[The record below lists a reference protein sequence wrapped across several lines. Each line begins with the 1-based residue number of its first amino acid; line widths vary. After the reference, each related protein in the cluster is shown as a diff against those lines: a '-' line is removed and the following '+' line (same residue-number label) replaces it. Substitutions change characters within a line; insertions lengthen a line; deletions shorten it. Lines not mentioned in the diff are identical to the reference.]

1 MTLFIRLGMNSLFGR
16 SQEALPTEKYCEP
29 TTAVQSALIATLLE
43 AIKRRLTKTTEY
55 SDDGSVNGPMTLE
68 ATLDRL
74 FEEELHR
81 VEGTVTEIQVSP
93 ELIELGRM
101 LIDLQ

>member
-1 MTLFIRLGMNSLFGR
+1 MNSLLGR
-16 SQEALPTEKYCEP
+16 SQELLLSTEKYCEP
-29 TTAVQSALIATLLE
+29 TTAIQYALIATLLE
-43 AIKRRLTKTTEY
+43 TIKRRLTKTTECN
-55 SDDGSVNGPMTLE
+55 DDGSVNGPMTLE

-74 FEEELHR
+74 FEEELCR
-81 VEGTVTEIQVSP
+81 VEGTSAEIQISP